1 MDGIVAELVIL
12 MKKSTDLLENMALQ
26 KDPASSL
33 ANKNISNAGESSTFG
48 KKESGDLN
56 QNETKKVNKVASI
69 FISKFFEEQDRRKKD
84 TFEKTTSLEK
94 KPASEKG
101 RAEKI
106 QGQITPEKA
115 PSGLLDTLL
124 GMLGLAG
131 LFKKLKIS
139 DILKSIKKVIGKIT
153 TVIKNVVSRVWG
165 GLKKVISSIGN
176 FFKNAFSKLKN
187 SKIWTSFK
195 NALSKGKDI
204 VKKIL
209 TSAKNMIL
217 KALQSVGKFF
227 KNILSKI
234 PGISKLFPNLASAD
248 DVAKKT
254 ATEAAKKT
262 ATKAAPK
269 QGGFW
274 NTLKSVGSKAASVA
288 KTATTAV
295 ASGAKAVGSAAVSGV
310 KTAGKAVASGAKA
323 VGSAAVSG
331 VKTAGKAVASGAKA
345 VASFAIGPAK
355 KALSGAVSGAVKTA
369 GGAAK
374 FLKVLKGVPLL
385 GGIIESVLSYNDIQN
400 LKAEY
405 DAGKISIDEL
415 QQRAGKRGIQGMT
428 ALIGTTAGGALGAAL
443 GSAIPVPVVG
453 TLIGGILG
461 STVGDI
467 GGRILGGIIADNV
480 LPEKYTK
487 SIGAFF
493 TNTTPPKEE
502 MQDFIIR
509 GKNVYPFSSKD
520 EVMGMKSG
528 GAIAKFLGSSSKD
541 NGMFKLGQIL
551 KSSNMYLKAIERNTR
566 NFSNPSSPSQ
576 QVTSNN
582 ISVMAPLP
590 DQDSPPSAFGNNR
603 MGYADSV
610 YSF

>member
-12 MKKSTDLLENMALQ
+12 MKKSTDLLENMSLQ
-26 KDPASSL
+26 KDPTSSL

-48 KKESGDLN
+48 KKESSDLN
-56 QNETKKVNKVASI
+56 QNETKKVKKVASI
-69 FISKFFEEQDRRKKD
+69 FISKFFEEQDRRTKD

-106 QGQITPEKA
+106 QAQITPEKA
-115 PSGLLDTLL
+115 PSGLLNTLL
-124 GMLGLAG
+124 GMLGLTG
-131 LFKKLKIS
+131 LFKKLKIA

-153 TVIKNVVSRVWG
+153 TVIKNVASKVWG

-204 VKKIL
+204 VKKLL

-217 KALQSVGKFF
+217 KTLQSVGKFF

-234 PGISKLFPNLASAD
+234 PGISKLFPSLAAAD

-254 ATEAAKKT
+254 ATTVAKKT
-262 ATKAAPK
+262 ATDVATKAVPK

-274 NTLKSVGSKAASVA
+274 NTLKSVGSKAVSVA
-288 KTATTAV
+288 KTAAGSV
-295 ASGAKAVGSAAVSGV
+295 VSGAKAVGGAAVSGV
-310 KTAGKAVASGAKA
+310 KTAGKAVS
-323 VGSAAVSG
+323 
-331 VKTAGKAVASGAKA
+331 SGAKA

-355 KALSGAVSGAVKTA
+355 KAISGAISGAVKTA

-405 DAGKISIDEL
+405 DAGKISIDDL
-415 QQRAGKRGIQGMT
+415 QQRAGKRGIQGVT

-443 GSAIPVPVVG
+443 GSVVPVAG
-453 TLIGGILG
+453 NFIGGLIGA
-461 STVGDI
+461 I
-467 GGRILGGIIADNV
+467 GGDMAGRFLGEVIADNV

-520 EVMGMKSG
+520 DVMGMKSG
-528 GAIAKFLGSSSKD
+528 GAIENFLGSSGNNNGLRHLSKI
-541 NGMFKLGQIL
+541 ML
-551 KSSNMYLKAIERNTR
+551 SSNKYLRAIEQNTR
-566 NFSNPSSPSQ
+566 NLTTGESRQSSTRNSVNIMSSPVPQ
-576 QVTSNN
+576 QE
-582 ISVMAPLP
+582 
-590 DQDSPPSAFGNNR
+590 SPIVQFGNNR
-603 MGYADSV
+603 GGYADSV
-610 YSF
+610 YTL

>member
-69 FISKFFEEQDRRKKD
+69 FISKFFEEQERRKKD
-84 TFEKTTSLEK
+84 TFEKTTSLDK
-94 KPASEKG
+94 KSTSGEG

-176 FFKNAFSKLKN
+176 FFKNAFSKLNNTKL
-187 SKIWTSFK
+187 WTSFK

-204 VKKIL
+204 VKKLL

-217 KALQSVGKFF
+217 KVLQSVGKFF

-234 PGISKLFPNLASAD
+234 PGISKLFPSLASAD

-254 ATEAAKKT
+254 ATTVAKQA

-274 NTLKSVGSKAASVA
+274 NTLKSVGSKAVSVA
-288 KTATTAV
+288 KTATT
-295 ASGAKAVGSAAVSGV
+295 
-310 KTAGKAVASGAKA
+310 AVASGAKA

-355 KALSGAVSGAVKTA
+355 KAISGAVSGAVKSA

-415 QQRAGKRGIQGMT
+415 QQRAGKRGIQGVT

-443 GSAIPVPVVG
+443 GSVVPVAG
-453 TLIGGILG
+453 NFIGGLIGAVG
-461 STVGDI
+461 GDI
-467 GGRILGGIIADNV
+467 AGRFLGGVIADNV

-493 TNTTPPKEE
+493 TKTTPPKEE

-566 NFSNPSSPSQ
+566 NLSNSSSSSSPSQ

-582 ISVMAPLP
+582 ISVMASPP

>member
-69 FISKFFEEQDRRKKD
+69 FISKFFEEQERRKKD
-84 TFEKTTSLEK
+84 TFEKTTSLDK
-94 KPASEKG
+94 KSTSEKG

-115 PSGLLDTLL
+115 PSGLLNTLL

-153 TVIKNVVSRVWG
+153 TVIKNVASRVWG
-165 GLKKVISSIGN
+165 GLKRVISSIGN

-187 SKIWTSFK
+187 SKLWTSFK

-204 VKKIL
+204 VKKLL

-217 KALQSVGKFF
+217 NALKAVGNFF

-234 PGISKLFPNLASAD
+234 PGISRLFPSLANP
-248 DVAKKT
+248 KT
-254 ATEAAKKT
+254 PTTPKT
-262 ATKAAPK
+262 PKTPPKVTAPTAPKAAPK

-295 ASGAKAVGSAAVSGV
+295 ASGAKAVGR
-310 KTAGKAVASGAKA
+310 
-323 VGSAAVSG
+323 AAVSG

-355 KALSGAVSGAVKTA
+355 KAISGAVSGAVKSA

-374 FLKVLKGVPLL
+374 FLKVLKGVPVL

-415 QQRAGKRGIQGMT
+415 QQRAGKRGIQGVT

-443 GSAIPVPVVG
+443 GSVVPVAG
-453 TLIGGILG
+453 NFIGGLIGAVG
-461 STVGDI
+461 GDI
-467 GGRILGGIIADNV
+467 AGRFLGGVIADSV

-487 SIGAFF
+487 SVGAFF
-493 TNTTPPKEE
+493 TKTTPPKEE

-520 EVMGMKSG
+520 DVMGMKSG
-528 GAIAKFLGSSSKD
+528 GAIAKFLGSSSK
-541 NGMFKLGQIL
+541 NNAMFKLGQIL

-566 NFSNPSSPSQ
+566 NLSNSSSSSPSQ

-582 ISVMAPLP
+582 ISVMASQP

>member
-56 QNETKKVNKVASI
+56 QNETKKVKKVASI
-69 FISKFFEEQDRRKKD
+69 FISKFFEEQERRKKD

-101 RAEKI
+101 TAEKI

-115 PSGLLDTLL
+115 PSGLLNTLL

-153 TVIKNVVSRVWG
+153 TVIKNVASRVWG
-165 GLKKVISSIGN
+165 GLKRVISSIGN

-187 SKIWTSFK
+187 SKLWTSFK

-204 VKKIL
+204 VKKLL

-217 KALQSVGKFF
+217 NALKAVGNFF

-234 PGISKLFPNLASAD
+234 PGISRLFPSLANP
-248 DVAKKT
+248 KT
-254 ATEAAKKT
+254 PTTPKT
-262 ATKAAPK
+262 PPKVTAPTAPKAAPK

-323 VGSAAVSG
+323 V
-331 VKTAGKAVASGAKA
+331 
-345 VASFAIGPAK
+345 ASFAIGPAK
-355 KALSGAVSGAVKTA
+355 KALSGAVSSAVKSA

-528 GAIAKFLGSSSKD
+528 GAIAKFLGSSSK
-541 NGMFKLGQIL
+541 NNAMFKLGQIL

-566 NFSNPSSPSQ
+566 NLSNSSSSSPSQ

-582 ISVMAPLP
+582 ISVMASQP

-603 MGYADSV
+603 IGYADSV

>member
-69 FISKFFEEQDRRKKD
+69 FISKFFEEQERRKKD
-84 TFEKTTSLEK
+84 TFEKTTSLDK
-94 KPASEKG
+94 KSTSGEG

-153 TVIKNVVSRVWG
+153 TVIKNVASRVWG
-165 GLKKVISSIGN
+165 GLKRVISSIGN

-187 SKIWTSFK
+187 SKLWTSFK

-204 VKKIL
+204 VKKLL

-234 PGISKLFPNLASAD
+234 PGISKLFPSLAVAD

-323 VGSAAVSG
+323 V
-331 VKTAGKAVASGAKA
+331 
-345 VASFAIGPAK
+345 ASFAIGPAK
-355 KALSGAVSGAVKTA
+355 KAISGAVSGAVKSA

-415 QQRAGKRGIQGMT
+415 QQRAGKRGIQGVT

-443 GSAIPVPVVG
+443 GSVVPVAG
-453 TLIGGILG
+453 NFIGGLIGAVG
-461 STVGDI
+461 GDI
-467 GGRILGGIIADNV
+467 AGRFLGGVIADNV

-493 TNTTPPKEE
+493 TKTTPPKEE

-566 NFSNPSSPSQ
+566 NLSNSSSSSSPSQ

-582 ISVMAPLP
+582 ISVMASPP

>member
-56 QNETKKVNKVASI
+56 QNETKKVKKVASI
-69 FISKFFEEQDRRKKD
+69 FISKFFEEQERRKKD
-84 TFEKTTSLEK
+84 TFEKITSLEK

-101 RAEKI
+101 TAEKI

-115 PSGLLDTLL
+115 PSGLLNTLL

-153 TVIKNVVSRVWG
+153 TVIKNVASRVWG
-165 GLKKVISSIGN
+165 GLKRVISSIGN

-187 SKIWTSFK
+187 SKLWTSFK

-204 VKKIL
+204 VKKLL

-217 KALQSVGKFF
+217 KVLQSVGKFF

-234 PGISKLFPNLASAD
+234 PGISMLFPSLANP
-248 DVAKKT
+248 KT
-254 ATEAAKKT
+254 PTTPKT
-262 ATKAAPK
+262 PPKVTAPTAPNAAPK
-269 QGGFW
+269 SGGLF
-274 NTLKSVGSKAASVA
+274 NFIKSKASS
-288 KTATTAV
+288 AV
-295 ASGAKAVGSAAVSGV
+295 STVKSAAGVVATGVSNVGKAAASGV
-310 KTAGKAVASGAKA
+310 KTAGR
-323 VGSAAVSG
+323 
-331 VKTAGKAVASGAKA
+331 AVASGAKA

-355 KALSGAVSGAVKTA
+355 KALSGAVSSAVKSA

-520 EVMGMKSG
+520 DVMGMKSG

-566 NFSNPSSPSQ
+566 NLSNSSSSPSQ

>member
-69 FISKFFEEQDRRKKD
+69 FISKFFEEQERRKKD
-84 TFEKTTSLEK
+84 TFEKTTSLDK
-94 KPASEKG
+94 KSTSGEG

-187 SKIWTSFK
+187 SKLWTSFK

-204 VKKIL
+204 VKKLL

-234 PGISKLFPNLASAD
+234 PGISKLFPSLAAAD

-323 VGSAAVSG
+323 V
-331 VKTAGKAVASGAKA
+331 
-345 VASFAIGPAK
+345 ASFAIGPAK
-355 KALSGAVSGAVKTA
+355 KAISGAVSGAVKSA

-415 QQRAGKRGIQGMT
+415 QQRAGKRGIQGVT

-443 GSAIPVPVVG
+443 GSVVPVAG
-453 TLIGGILG
+453 NFIGGLIGAVG
-461 STVGDI
+461 GDI
-467 GGRILGGIIADNV
+467 AGRFLGGVIADNV

-566 NFSNPSSPSQ
+566 NLSNSSSSSPSQ

-582 ISVMAPLP
+582 ISVMASQP

-603 MGYADSV
+603 IGYADSV

>member
-12 MKKSTDLLENMALQ
+12 MKKSTDLLENMSLQ
-26 KDPASSL
+26 KDPTSSL

-48 KKESGDLN
+48 KKESSDLN

-106 QGQITPEKA
+106 QAQITPEKA

-153 TVIKNVVSRVWG
+153 TVIKNVVSKVWG
-165 GLKKVISSIGN
+165 GLKRVISSIGN

-187 SKIWTSFK
+187 SKIWNSFK

-204 VKKIL
+204 VKKLL

-234 PGISKLFPNLASAD
+234 PGISKLFPSLAAAD

-254 ATEAAKKT
+254 ATTVAKKT
-262 ATKAAPK
+262 ATDAATKAVPK

-274 NTLKSVGSKAASVA
+274 NTLKSVGSKAVSVA

-295 ASGAKAVGSAAVSGV
+295 TSGV
-310 KTAGKAVASGAKA
+310 KTAGRAV
-323 VGSAAVSG
+323 V
-331 VKTAGKAVASGAKA
+331 SGAKA
-345 VASFAIGPAK
+345 VASFAIEPAK
-355 KALSGAVSGAVKTA
+355 KAISGAISGAVKTA

-374 FLKVLKGVPLL
+374 FLKVLKGVPIL

-405 DAGKISIDEL
+405 DAGKLSIDEL
-415 QQRAGKRGIQGMT
+415 QQRAGKRGIQGVT

-443 GSAIPVPVVG
+443 GSVVPVAG
-453 TLIGGILG
+453 NFIGGLIGAVG
-461 STVGDI
+461 GDI
-467 GGRILGGIIADNV
+467 AGRFLGGVIADNV

-487 SIGAFF
+487 SVGAFF

-520 EVMGMKSG
+520 DVIGMKSG
-528 GAIAKFLGSSSKD
+528 GAIENFLGSSGKTD
-541 NGMFKLGQIL
+541 GLRNLTKMIQT
-551 KSSNMYLKAIERNTR
+551 SNKYLRAIEQNTR
-566 NFSNPSSPSQ
+566 NSTSGESKQSSTKNSVNIMSSQ
-576 QVTSNN
+576 VPQ
-582 ISVMAPLP
+582 
-590 DQDSPPSAFGNNR
+590 QESPIVQFGNNR
-603 MGYADSV
+603 GGYADSV
-610 YSF
+610 YTL

>member
-56 QNETKKVNKVASI
+56 QNETKKANKVASI

-153 TVIKNVVSRVWG
+153 TVIKNVAKKVWG

-204 VKKIL
+204 VKKLL

-217 KALQSVGKFF
+217 KTLQSVGKFF

-234 PGISKLFPNLASAD
+234 PGISKLFPSLASAD

-254 ATEAAKKT
+254 ATTVAKKT
-262 ATKAAPK
+262 VTDAATKAVPK

-274 NTLKSVGSKAASVA
+274 NKLKSVGSKAVSVA

-295 ASGAKAVGSAAVSGV
+295 ASTAKAVGGAAVSGV
-310 KTAGKAVASGAKA
+310 KTAGR
-323 VGSAAVSG
+323 
-331 VKTAGKAVASGAKA
+331 A
-345 VASFAIGPAK
+345 VASFAIEPAK
-355 KALSGAVSGAVKTA
+355 KTISGAVSGAVKSA

-415 QQRAGKRGIQGMT
+415 QQRAGKRGIQGVT
-428 ALIGTTAGGALGAAL
+428 ALIGTTAGGALGTAL
-443 GSAIPVPVVG
+443 GSVVPVVG
-453 TLIGGILG
+453 NLIGGIAG
-461 STVGDI
+461 SI
-467 GGRILGGIIADNV
+467 GGEKVGKFLGGVIADNV

-509 GKNVYPFSSKD
+509 GKNVYPFSKKD
-520 EVMGMKSG
+520 DVMGMKSG
-528 GAIAKFLGSSSKD
+528 GAIENFLGSSGKT
-541 NGMFKLGQIL
+541 NGLRNLTKMIQT
-551 KSSNMYLKAIERNTR
+551 SNKYLRAIEQNTR
-566 NFSNPSSPSQ
+566 NSTNSESKQSSTKNSVNIMSSPVPQ
-576 QVTSNN
+576 QE
-582 ISVMAPLP
+582 
-590 DQDSPPSAFGNNR
+590 SPIVQFGNNR
-603 MGYADSV
+603 GGYADSV
-610 YSF
+610 YTL

>member
-69 FISKFFEEQDRRKKD
+69 FISKFFEEQERRKKD
-84 TFEKTTSLEK
+84 TFEKTTSLDK
-94 KPASEKG
+94 KSTSEKG

-131 LFKKLKIS
+131 LFKKLKIA

-153 TVIKNVVSRVWG
+153 TVIKNVASRVWG
-165 GLKKVISSIGN
+165 GLKRVISSIGN

-187 SKIWTSFK
+187 SKLWTSFK

-204 VKKIL
+204 VKKLL

-234 PGISKLFPNLASAD
+234 PGISMLFPSLANP
-248 DVAKKT
+248 KT
-254 ATEAAKKT
+254 PTTPKT
-262 ATKAAPK
+262 PPKVTAPTAPNAAPK
-269 QGGFW
+269 SGGLF
-274 NTLKSVGSKAASVA
+274 NFIKSKASS
-288 KTATTAV
+288 AV
-295 ASGAKAVGSAAVSGV
+295 STVKSAAGVVATGVSNV
-310 KTAGKAVASGAKA
+310 GKA
-323 VGSAAVSG
+323 AASG

-355 KALSGAVSGAVKTA
+355 KELSEALSGAVKKA

-374 FLKVLKGVPLL
+374 FLKVLKGVPVL

-415 QQRAGKRGIQGMT
+415 QQRAGKRGIQGVT
-428 ALIGTTAGGALGAAL
+428 ALIGTTAGGALGPAL
-443 GSAIPVPVVG
+443 GSVVPVVG
-453 TLIGGILG
+453 NLIGGIAG
-461 STVGDI
+461 SI
-467 GGRILGGIIADNV
+467 GGEKVGKFLGGVIADNV

-493 TNTTPPKEE
+493 TKTTPPKEE

-520 EVMGMKSG
+520 DVMGMKSG
-528 GAIAKFLGSSSKD
+528 GAIENFLGSSGKT
-541 NGMFKLGQIL
+541 NGLGNLTKMIQT
-551 KSSNMYLKAIERNTR
+551 SNKYLRAIEQNTR
-566 NFSNPSSPSQ
+566 NSTNSESKQSSTKNSVNIMSSPVPQ
-576 QVTSNN
+576 QE
-582 ISVMAPLP
+582 
-590 DQDSPPSAFGNNR
+590 SPIVQFGNNR
-603 MGYADSV
+603 GGYADSV
-610 YSF
+610 YTL

>member
-69 FISKFFEEQDRRKKD
+69 FISKFFEEQERRKKD
-84 TFEKTTSLEK
+84 TFEKTTSLDK
-94 KPASEKG
+94 KSTSEKG

-153 TVIKNVVSRVWG
+153 TVIKNVASRVWG
-165 GLKKVISSIGN
+165 GLKRVISSIGN

-187 SKIWTSFK
+187 SKLWTSFK

-204 VKKIL
+204 VKKLL

-217 KALQSVGKFF
+217 KVLQSVGKFF

-234 PGISKLFPNLASAD
+234 PGISMLFPSLANP
-248 DVAKKT
+248 KT
-254 ATEAAKKT
+254 PTTPKT
-262 ATKAAPK
+262 PPKVTAPTAPNAAPK
-269 QGGFW
+269 SGGLF
-274 NTLKSVGSKAASVA
+274 NFIKSKASS
-288 KTATTAV
+288 AV
-295 ASGAKAVGSAAVSGV
+295 STVKSAAGVVATGVSNV
-310 KTAGKAVASGAKA
+310 GKA
-323 VGSAAVSG
+323 AASG

-355 KALSGAVSGAVKTA
+355 KAISGAVSGAVKSA

-415 QQRAGKRGIQGMT
+415 QQRAGKRGIQGVT
-428 ALIGTTAGGALGAAL
+428 ALIGTTAGGALGTAL
-443 GSAIPVPVVG
+443 GSVVPVVG
-453 TLIGGILG
+453 NLIGGIAG
-461 STVGDI
+461 SI
-467 GGRILGGIIADNV
+467 GGEKVGKFLGGVIADNV

-509 GKNVYPFSSKD
+509 GKNVYPFNSKD
-520 EVMGMKSG
+520 DVMGMKSG

-566 NFSNPSSPSQ
+566 NLSNSSSSSPSQ

>member
-12 MKKSTDLLENMALQ
+12 MKKSTDLLENMSLQ
-26 KDPASSL
+26 KDPTSSL

-48 KKESGDLN
+48 KKESGDLS

-106 QGQITPEKA
+106 QAQITPEKA

-124 GMLGLAG
+124 GMLGLSG
-131 LFKKLKIS
+131 LFKKLKLS
-139 DILKSIKKVIGKIT
+139 DILKSIKKVIGKVT
-153 TVIKNVVSRVWG
+153 NVIKKVVSKVWG

-204 VKKIL
+204 VKKLL

-217 KALQSVGKFF
+217 KTLQSVGKFF

-234 PGISKLFPNLASAD
+234 PGISKLFPSLAAAD

-254 ATEAAKKT
+254 ATSAAKKT
-262 ATKAAPK
+262 ATAAATKAVPK

-274 NTLKSVGSKAASVA
+274 NAVKSVGSKAASVV

-310 KTAGKAVASGAKA
+310 KTAGRAVASGAKA
-323 VGSAAVSG
+323 A
-331 VKTAGKAVASGAKA
+331 
-345 VASFAIGPAK
+345 ASFAIGPAK
-355 KALSGAVSGAVKTA
+355 KAISGAVSGAVKSA
-369 GGAAK
+369 GGVGK

-400 LKAEY
+400 LKADY

-415 QQRAGKRGIQGMT
+415 QQRAGKRGIQGVT

-443 GSAIPVPVVG
+443 GSVVPVAG
-453 TLIGGILG
+453 NFIGGLLG
-461 STVGDI
+461 SVVGDKA
-467 GGRILGGIIADNV
+467 GRILGEIIVDNV

-487 SIGAFF
+487 SVGAFF

-541 NGMFKLGQIL
+541 NGMFKLGQIM
-551 KSSNMYLKAIERNTR
+551 KSSNKYLRQIERNTR
-566 NFSNPSSPSQ
+566 NFSNPPSSPSQ

-582 ISVMAPLP
+582 ISVTAPLP
-590 DQDSPPSAFGNNR
+590 DQDSPPPSAFGNNR

>member
-323 VGSAAVSG
+323 V
-331 VKTAGKAVASGAKA
+331 
-345 VASFAIGPAK
+345 ASFAIGPAK

>member
-153 TVIKNVVSRVWG
+153 TVIKNVVSKVWG
-165 GLKKVISSIGN
+165 GLKRVISSIGN

-187 SKIWTSFK
+187 SKIWNSFK

-204 VKKIL
+204 VKKLL

-234 PGISKLFPNLASAD
+234 PGISKLFPSLAAAD

-254 ATEAAKKT
+254 ATTVAKKT
-262 ATKAAPK
+262 ATDAATKAVPK

-274 NTLKSVGSKAASVA
+274 NTLKSVGSKAVSVA

-295 ASGAKAVGSAAVSGV
+295 TSGV
-310 KTAGKAVASGAKA
+310 KTAGRAV
-323 VGSAAVSG
+323 V
-331 VKTAGKAVASGAKA
+331 SGAKA
-345 VASFAIGPAK
+345 VASFAIEPAK
-355 KALSGAVSGAVKTA
+355 KAISGAISGAVKTA

-374 FLKVLKGVPLL
+374 FLKVLKGVPIL

-405 DAGKISIDEL
+405 DAGKLSIDEL
-415 QQRAGKRGIQGMT
+415 QQRAGKRGIQGVT

-443 GSAIPVPVVG
+443 GSVVPVAG
-453 TLIGGILG
+453 NFIGGLIGAVG
-461 STVGDI
+461 GDI
-467 GGRILGGIIADNV
+467 AGRFLGGVIADNV

-487 SIGAFF
+487 SVGAFF

-520 EVMGMKSG
+520 DVIGMKSG
-528 GAIAKFLGSSSKD
+528 GAIENFLGSSGKTD
-541 NGMFKLGQIL
+541 GLRNLTKMIQT
-551 KSSNMYLKAIERNTR
+551 SNKYLRAIEQNTR
-566 NFSNPSSPSQ
+566 NSTSGESKQSSTKNSVNIMSSQ
-576 QVTSNN
+576 VPQ
-582 ISVMAPLP
+582 
-590 DQDSPPSAFGNNR
+590 QESPIVQFGNNR
-603 MGYADSV
+603 GGYADSV
-610 YSF
+610 YTL

>member
-1 MDGIVAELVIL
+1 MIIVLNTYNGWYRSRIGYLDEE
-12 MKKSTDLLENMALQ
+12 STDLLENMSLQ

-48 KKESGDLN
+48 KKENGDLN

-106 QGQITPEKA
+106 QAQITPEKA
-115 PSGLLDTLL
+115 PSGLLNTLL

-131 LFKKLKIS
+131 LFKKLKIA

-153 TVIKNVVSRVWG
+153 TVIKNVASKVWG

-187 SKIWTSFK
+187 SKIWKSFK

-204 VKKIL
+204 VKKLL

-217 KALQSVGKFF
+217 KTLQSVGKFF

-234 PGISKLFPNLASAD
+234 PGISKLFPSLAAAD

-254 ATEAAKKT
+254 ATTVAKKT
-262 ATKAAPK
+262 ATDVATKAVPK

-274 NTLKSVGSKAASVA
+274 NTLKSVGSKAVSVA
-288 KTATTAV
+288 KTAAGSV
-295 ASGAKAVGSAAVSGV
+295 VSGAKAVGG
-310 KTAGKAVASGAKA
+310 
-323 VGSAAVSG
+323 AAVSG

-355 KALSGAVSGAVKTA
+355 KAISGAISGAVKTA

-385 GGIIESVLSYNDIQN
+385 GPIIESVLSYNDIQN

-405 DAGKISIDEL
+405 DAGKISIDDL
-415 QQRAGKRGIQGMT
+415 QQRAGKRGIQGVT
-428 ALIGTTAGGALGAAL
+428 GLIGTTAGGALGAAL
-443 GSAIPVPVVG
+443 GSVVPVAG
-453 TLIGGILG
+453 NFIGGLIG
-461 STVGDI
+461 SI
-467 GGRILGGIIADNV
+467 GGEMAGKFLGEVIADNV

-520 EVMGMKSG
+520 DVMGMKSG

-541 NGMFKLGQIL
+541 NGMFKLGQII
-551 KSSNMYLKAIERNTR
+551 KSSNKYLRAIEINTR
-566 NFSNPSSPSQ
+566 NLSNPSSSPSQ

-582 ISVMAPLP
+582 ISVTAPIP

-610 YSF
+610 YTL

>member
-69 FISKFFEEQDRRKKD
+69 FISKFFEEQERRKKD
-84 TFEKTTSLEK
+84 TFEKTTSLDK
-94 KPASEKG
+94 KSTSGEG

-187 SKIWTSFK
+187 SKLWTSFK

-204 VKKIL
+204 VKKLL

-234 PGISKLFPNLASAD
+234 PGISKLFPSLAVAD

-323 VGSAAVSG
+323 V
-331 VKTAGKAVASGAKA
+331 
-345 VASFAIGPAK
+345 ASFAIGPAK
-355 KALSGAVSGAVKTA
+355 KAISGAVSGAVKTA

-415 QQRAGKRGIQGMT
+415 QQRAGKRGIQGVT

-443 GSAIPVPVVG
+443 GSVVPVAG
-453 TLIGGILG
+453 NFIGGLIGAVG
-461 STVGDI
+461 GDI
-467 GGRILGGIIADNV
+467 AGRFLGGVIADSV

-487 SIGAFF
+487 SVGAFF

-520 EVMGMKSG
+520 DVMGMKSG

-566 NFSNPSSPSQ
+566 NLSNSSSSSPSQ

-582 ISVMAPLP
+582 ISVMASPP

>member
-69 FISKFFEEQDRRKKD
+69 FISKFFEEQERRKKD
-84 TFEKTTSLEK
+84 TFEKTTSLDK
-94 KPASEKG
+94 KSTSEKG

-204 VKKIL
+204 VKKLL

-234 PGISKLFPNLASAD
+234 PGISMLFPSLANP
-248 DVAKKT
+248 KT
-254 ATEAAKKT
+254 PTTPKT
-262 ATKAAPK
+262 PPKVTAPTTPNAAPK
-269 QGGFW
+269 SGGLF
-274 NTLKSVGSKAASVA
+274 NFIKSKASS
-288 KTATTAV
+288 AV
-295 ASGAKAVGSAAVSGV
+295 STVKSAAGVVATGVSNV
-310 KTAGKAVASGAKA
+310 GKA
-323 VGSAAVSG
+323 AASG

-355 KALSGAVSGAVKTA
+355 KAISGAVSGAVKSA

-415 QQRAGKRGIQGMT
+415 QQRAGKRGIQGVT
-428 ALIGTTAGGALGAAL
+428 ALIGTTAGGALGTAL
-443 GSAIPVPVVG
+443 GSVVPVVG
-453 TLIGGILG
+453 NLIGGIAG
-461 STVGDI
+461 SI
-467 GGRILGGIIADNV
+467 GGEKVGKFLGGVIADNV

-520 EVMGMKSG
+520 DVMGMKSG

-566 NFSNPSSPSQ
+566 NLSNSSSSSPSQ

-603 MGYADSV
+603 IGYADSV

>member
-69 FISKFFEEQDRRKKD
+69 FISKFFEEQERRKKD

-115 PSGLLDTLL
+115 PSGLLNTLL

-165 GLKKVISSIGN
+165 GLKRVISSIGN

-187 SKIWTSFK
+187 SKLWTSFK

-204 VKKIL
+204 VKKLL

-217 KALQSVGKFF
+217 KVLQSVGKFF

-234 PGISKLFPNLASAD
+234 PGISMLFPSLANP
-248 DVAKKT
+248 KT
-254 ATEAAKKT
+254 PTTPKT
-262 ATKAAPK
+262 PPKVTAPTTPNAAPK
-269 QGGFW
+269 SGGLF
-274 NTLKSVGSKAASVA
+274 NFIKSKASS
-288 KTATTAV
+288 AV
-295 ASGAKAVGSAAVSGV
+295 STVKSAAGVVATGVSNV
-310 KTAGKAVASGAKA
+310 GKA
-323 VGSAAVSG
+323 AASG

-355 KALSGAVSGAVKTA
+355 KAISGAVSGAVKSA

-415 QQRAGKRGIQGMT
+415 QQRAGKRGIQGVT

-443 GSAIPVPVVG
+443 GSVVPVAG
-453 TLIGGILG
+453 NFIGGLIGAVG
-461 STVGDI
+461 GDI
-467 GGRILGGIIADNV
+467 AGRFLGGVIADNV

-520 EVMGMKSG
+520 DVMGMKSG

-566 NFSNPSSPSQ
+566 NLSNSSSSSSPSQ

-582 ISVMAPLP
+582 ISVMASQP

-603 MGYADSV
+603 IGYADSV

>member
-69 FISKFFEEQDRRKKD
+69 FISKFFEEQERRKKD

-115 PSGLLDTLL
+115 PSGLLNTLL

-153 TVIKNVVSRVWG
+153 TVIKNVASRVWG
-165 GLKKVISSIGN
+165 GLKRVISSIGN

-187 SKIWTSFK
+187 SKLWTSFK

-204 VKKIL
+204 VKKLL

-217 KALQSVGKFF
+217 NALKAVGNFF

-234 PGISKLFPNLASAD
+234 PGISMLFPSLANP
-248 DVAKKT
+248 KT
-254 ATEAAKKT
+254 PTTPKT
-262 ATKAAPK
+262 PPKVTAPTTPNAAPK
-269 QGGFW
+269 SGGLF
-274 NTLKSVGSKAASVA
+274 NFIKSKASS
-288 KTATTAV
+288 AV
-295 ASGAKAVGSAAVSGV
+295 STVKSAAGVVATGVSNVGKAAASGV
-310 KTAGKAVASGAKA
+310 KTAGR
-323 VGSAAVSG
+323 
-331 VKTAGKAVASGAKA
+331 AVASGAKA

-355 KALSGAVSGAVKTA
+355 KAISGAVSGAVKSA

-415 QQRAGKRGIQGMT
+415 QQRAGKRGIQGVT
-428 ALIGTTAGGALGAAL
+428 ALIGTTAGGALGTAL
-443 GSAIPVPVVG
+443 GSVVPVVG
-453 TLIGGILG
+453 NLIGGIAG
-461 STVGDI
+461 SI
-467 GGRILGGIIADNV
+467 GGEKVGKFLGGVIADNV

-520 EVMGMKSG
+520 DVMGMKSG

-566 NFSNPSSPSQ
+566 NLSNSSSSSPSQ

-603 MGYADSV
+603 IGYADSV

>member
-131 LFKKLKIS
+131 LFKKLKIA

-153 TVIKNVVSRVWG
+153 TVIKNVASRVWG
-165 GLKKVISSIGN
+165 GLKRVISSIGN

-187 SKIWTSFK
+187 SKLWTSFK

-204 VKKIL
+204 VKKLL

-217 KALQSVGKFF
+217 NALKAVGNFF

-234 PGISKLFPNLASAD
+234 PGISMLFPSLANP
-248 DVAKKT
+248 KT
-254 ATEAAKKT
+254 PTTPKT
-262 ATKAAPK
+262 PPKVTAPTTPNAAPK
-269 QGGFW
+269 SGGLF
-274 NTLKSVGSKAASVA
+274 NFIKSKASSAVSTVKSAAGVVA
-288 KTATTAV
+288 TGV
-295 ASGAKAVGSAAVSGV
+295 SNVGKSAVSGV
-310 KTAGKAVASGAKA
+310 KTAGRAVASGA
-323 VGSAAVSG
+323 
-331 VKTAGKAVASGAKA
+331 KAVASGAKA
-345 VASFAIGPAK
+345 VASLAIEPAK
-355 KALSGAVSGAVKTA
+355 KALSGAVSGAVKSA

-405 DAGKISIDEL
+405 DAGKISIDDL

-509 GKNVYPFSSKD
+509 GKNVYPFSKKD
-520 EVMGMKSG
+520 DVMGMKSG
-528 GAIAKFLGSSSKD
+528 GAIENFLGSSGKT
-541 NGMFKLGQIL
+541 NGLRNLTKMIQT
-551 KSSNMYLKAIERNTR
+551 SNKYLRAIEQNTR
-566 NFSNPSSPSQ
+566 NSTSGESKQSSTKNSVNIMSSQ
-576 QVTSNN
+576 VPQ
-582 ISVMAPLP
+582 
-590 DQDSPPSAFGNNR
+590 QESPIVQFGNNR
-603 MGYADSV
+603 GGYADSV
-610 YSF
+610 YTL

>member
-69 FISKFFEEQDRRKKD
+69 FISKFFEEQERRKKD
-84 TFEKTTSLEK
+84 TFEKTTSLDK
-94 KPASEKG
+94 KSTSEKG

-131 LFKKLKIS
+131 LFKKLKIA

-153 TVIKNVVSRVWG
+153 TVIKNVASRVWG
-165 GLKKVISSIGN
+165 GLKRVISSIGN

-187 SKIWTSFK
+187 SKLWTSFK

-204 VKKIL
+204 VKKLL

-234 PGISKLFPNLASAD
+234 PGISMLFPSLANP
-248 DVAKKT
+248 KT
-254 ATEAAKKT
+254 PTTPKT
-262 ATKAAPK
+262 PPKVTAPTAPNAAPK
-269 QGGFW
+269 SGGLF
-274 NTLKSVGSKAASVA
+274 NFIKSKASS
-288 KTATTAV
+288 AV
-295 ASGAKAVGSAAVSGV
+295 STVKSAAGVVATGVSNV
-310 KTAGKAVASGAKA
+310 GKA
-323 VGSAAVSG
+323 AASG

-355 KALSGAVSGAVKTA
+355 KELSEALSGAVKKA

-374 FLKVLKGVPLL
+374 FLKVLKGVPVL

-415 QQRAGKRGIQGMT
+415 QQRAGKRGIQGVT
-428 ALIGTTAGGALGAAL
+428 ALIGTTAGGALGTAL
-443 GSAIPVPVVG
+443 GSVVPVVG
-453 TLIGGILG
+453 NLIGGIAG
-461 STVGDI
+461 SI
-467 GGRILGGIIADNV
+467 GGEKVGKFLGGVIADNV

-493 TNTTPPKEE
+493 TKTTPPKEE

-520 EVMGMKSG
+520 DVMGMKSG
-528 GAIAKFLGSSSKD
+528 GAIENFLGSSGKT
-541 NGMFKLGQIL
+541 NGLGNLTKMIQT
-551 KSSNMYLKAIERNTR
+551 SNKYLRAIEQNTR
-566 NFSNPSSPSQ
+566 NSTNSESKQSSTKNSVNIMSSPVPQ
-576 QVTSNN
+576 QE
-582 ISVMAPLP
+582 
-590 DQDSPPSAFGNNR
+590 SPIVQFGNNR
-603 MGYADSV
+603 GGYADSV
-610 YSF
+610 YTL

>member
-69 FISKFFEEQDRRKKD
+69 FISKFFEEQERRKKD

-115 PSGLLDTLL
+115 PSGLLNTLL

-153 TVIKNVVSRVWG
+153 TVIKNVASRVWG
-165 GLKKVISSIGN
+165 GLKRVISSIGN

-187 SKIWTSFK
+187 SKLWTSFK

-204 VKKIL
+204 VKKLL

-217 KALQSVGKFF
+217 KVLQSVGKFF

-234 PGISKLFPNLASAD
+234 PGISMLFPSLANP
-248 DVAKKT
+248 KT
-254 ATEAAKKT
+254 PTTPKT
-262 ATKAAPK
+262 PPKVTAPTAPNAAPK
-269 QGGFW
+269 SGGLF
-274 NTLKSVGSKAASVA
+274 NFIKSKASS
-288 KTATTAV
+288 AV
-295 ASGAKAVGSAAVSGV
+295 STVKSAAGVVATGVSNV
-310 KTAGKAVASGAKA
+310 GKA
-323 VGSAAVSG
+323 AASG

-355 KALSGAVSGAVKTA
+355 KAISGAVSGAVKSA

-415 QQRAGKRGIQGMT
+415 QQRAGKRGIQGVT
-428 ALIGTTAGGALGAAL
+428 ALIGTTAGGALGTAL
-443 GSAIPVPVVG
+443 GSVVPVVG
-453 TLIGGILG
+453 NLIGGIAG
-461 STVGDI
+461 SI
-467 GGRILGGIIADNV
+467 GGEKVGKFLGGVIADNV

-520 EVMGMKSG
+520 DVMGMKSG

-566 NFSNPSSPSQ
+566 NLSNSSSSSPSQ

-582 ISVMAPLP
+582 ISVMASPP

-603 MGYADSV
+603 IGYADSV

>member
-131 LFKKLKIS
+131 LFKKLKIT

-153 TVIKNVVSRVWG
+153 SVIKNVVSRVWG

-204 VKKIL
+204 VKKLL

-217 KALQSVGKFF
+217 KTLQSVGKFF

-234 PGISKLFPNLASAD
+234 PGISKLFPSLAAAD

-254 ATEAAKKT
+254 ATTVAKKT
-262 ATKAAPK
+262 ATDATTKAVPK

-274 NTLKSVGSKAASVA
+274 NTLKSVGSKAVSVA

-295 ASGAKAVGSAAVSGV
+295 ASGAKAVGGAAVSGV
-310 KTAGKAVASGAKA
+310 KTAGR
-323 VGSAAVSG
+323 
-331 VKTAGKAVASGAKA
+331 AVASGAKA
-345 VASFAIGPAK
+345 VASFAIEPAK
-355 KALSGAVSGAVKTA
+355 KAISGAVSGAVKTA

-405 DAGKISIDEL
+405 DAGKISIDDL
-415 QQRAGKRGIQGMT
+415 QQRAGKRGIQGVT

-443 GSAIPVPVVG
+443 GSVVPVAG
-453 TLIGGILG
+453 NFIGGLIGAVG
-461 STVGDI
+461 GDI
-467 GGRILGGIIADNV
+467 AGRFLGGVIADSV

-520 EVMGMKSG
+520 DVMGMKSG
-528 GAIAKFLGSSSKD
+528 GAIENFLGSSGKT
-541 NGMFKLGQIL
+541 NGLGNLTKMIQT
-551 KSSNMYLKAIERNTR
+551 SNKYLRAIEQNTR
-566 NFSNPSSPSQ
+566 NSTNSESKQSSTKNSVNIMSSPVPQ
-576 QVTSNN
+576 QE
-582 ISVMAPLP
+582 
-590 DQDSPPSAFGNNR
+590 SPIVQFGNNR
-603 MGYADSV
+603 GGYADSV
-610 YSF
+610 YTL

>member
-69 FISKFFEEQDRRKKD
+69 FISKFFEEQERRKKD
-84 TFEKTTSLEK
+84 TFEKTTSLDK
-94 KPASEKG
+94 KSTSEKG

-153 TVIKNVVSRVWG
+153 TVIKNVASRVWG
-165 GLKKVISSIGN
+165 GLKRVISSIGN

-187 SKIWTSFK
+187 SKLWTSFK

-204 VKKIL
+204 VKKLL

-217 KALQSVGKFF
+217 KVLQSVGKFF

-234 PGISKLFPNLASAD
+234 PGISMLFPSLANP
-248 DVAKKT
+248 KT
-254 ATEAAKKT
+254 PTTPKT
-262 ATKAAPK
+262 PPKVTAPTAPNAAPK
-269 QGGFW
+269 SGGLF
-274 NTLKSVGSKAASVA
+274 NFIKSKASS
-288 KTATTAV
+288 AV
-295 ASGAKAVGSAAVSGV
+295 STVKSAAGVVATGVSNV
-310 KTAGKAVASGAKA
+310 GKA
-323 VGSAAVSG
+323 AASG

-355 KALSGAVSGAVKTA
+355 KAISGAVSGAVKSA

-415 QQRAGKRGIQGMT
+415 QQRAGKRGIQGVT
-428 ALIGTTAGGALGAAL
+428 ALIGTTAGGALGTAL
-443 GSAIPVPVVG
+443 GSVVPVVG
-453 TLIGGILG
+453 NLIGGIAG
-461 STVGDI
+461 SI
-467 GGRILGGIIADNV
+467 GGEKVGKFLGGVIADNV

-509 GKNVYPFSSKD
+509 GKNVYPFNSKD
-520 EVMGMKSG
+520 DVMGMKSG

>member
-1 MDGIVAELVIL
+1 
-12 MKKSTDLLENMALQ
+12 
-26 KDPASSL
+26 
-33 ANKNISNAGESSTFG
+33 
-48 KKESGDLN
+48 
-56 QNETKKVNKVASI
+56 
-69 FISKFFEEQDRRKKD
+69 
-84 TFEKTTSLEK
+84 
-94 KPASEKG
+94 
-101 RAEKI
+101 
-106 QGQITPEKA
+106 
-115 PSGLLDTLL
+115 
-124 GMLGLAG
+124 
-131 LFKKLKIS
+131 
-139 DILKSIKKVIGKIT
+139 
-153 TVIKNVVSRVWG
+153 
-165 GLKKVISSIGN
+165 LKKVISSIGN

-187 SKIWTSFK
+187 SKLWTSFK

-204 VKKIL
+204 VKKLL

-234 PGISKLFPNLASAD
+234 PGISKLFPSLAVAD

-323 VGSAAVSG
+323 V
-331 VKTAGKAVASGAKA
+331 
-345 VASFAIGPAK
+345 ASFAIGPAK
-355 KALSGAVSGAVKTA
+355 KAISGAVSGAVKSA

-415 QQRAGKRGIQGMT
+415 QQRAGKRGIQGVT

-443 GSAIPVPVVG
+443 GSVVPVAG
-453 TLIGGILG
+453 NFIGGLIGAVG
-461 STVGDI
+461 GDI
-467 GGRILGGIIADNV
+467 AGRFLGGVIADNV

-493 TNTTPPKEE
+493 TKTTPPKEE

-566 NFSNPSSPSQ
+566 NLSNSSSSSSPSQ

-582 ISVMAPLP
+582 ISVMASPP